1 MVTASLP
8 HFKPARTDIRE
19 GERAEARVTV
29 SNFFPV
35 LLQFSQHDYSWM
47 AQFFSLLILPF
58 AHEDLAMVL
67 GAYVV
72 VNKIMP
78 ASLVV
83 LCIYGGMVVSD
94 VALYGVG
101 AGARRMPWLD
111 RLAVGN
117 RVRGVAETIN
127 RNLFGLL
134 ALCRVVPGVAF
145 IALVAC
151 GWTRVPLGRFMIA
164 SMVSSALYLPLM
176 LYLLIVFGDAMDDHV
191 GWWAWPLLVAALAS
205 MDLLRRRVFSFQT
218 ASGRGQYD
226 TPQVAEA
233 ANGRYAMPALN
244 GRARRVAMAERIPPM
259 LFNLPLMLS
268 WIRFA
273 WRHRSL
279 TLPTV
284 ANPRLPGRGRSGES
298 QSDYLADAAIQARDW
313 IADFVVVTRGREPR
327 TLHADLDR
335 AVQSLRDTGLSFPLV
350 AKPDIG
356 WHGYGVRRIEDM
368 PALREYLS
376 GFPGGARLILQ
387 RFVPHAGEAAVLYAR
402 LPGAGSGRILSLTFR
417 YHPHVIGD
425 GRSSVRELIRKDA
438 RANWKARFYLGRDP
452 SHRALAEHDLDRVPA
467 PGEVIQIALI
477 GSQRAGGLSR
487 DARHYITPALEA
499 RIDAI
504 ARGMSEFHYGRFDLR
519 FATTEDLMRGENF
532 SIIGISG
539 TAAEAIDAWDPHLPV
554 VEAYRRFVDQQRIVF
569 LIGEKNRARGF
580 EPVGCADVLKSAVR
594 RFALIRR
601 YPASA

>member
-1 MVTASLP
+1 M
-8 HFKPARTDIRE
+8 
-19 GERAEARVTV
+19 
-29 SNFFPV
+29 SNFLSV
-35 LLQFSQHDYSWM
+35 LSQFSHHDYSWM

-78 ASLVV
+78 PSLVV
-83 LCIYGGMVVSD
+83 LCIYAGMVVSD
-94 VALYGVG
+94 IALYGVG
-101 AGARRMPWLD
+101 AGARRLPWLD
-111 RLAVGN
+111 RLAVGD
-117 RVRGVAETIN
+117 RVRSVAETLN
-127 RNLFGLL
+127 HNLFGLL

-151 GWTRVPLGRFMIA
+151 GWTRVPIGRFTIA

-191 GWWAWPLLVAALAS
+191 GWWAWPLLVVALAS
-205 MDLLRRRVFSFQT
+205 MDLLRRRVFAF
-218 ASGRGQYD
+218 
-226 TPQVAEA
+226 PQRLEDREEDALPAAAA
-233 ANGRYAMPALN
+233 ANRHRAMPGLP
-244 GRARRVAMAERIPPM
+244 RRDRRVALAERIPPL

-268 WIRFA
+268 WLRFA

-284 ANPRLPGRGRSGES
+284 ANPRMPGRGRSDES
-298 QSDYLADAAIQARDW
+298 QSAYLTDAAIAARDW
-313 IADFVVVTRGREPR
+313 IADFVVVARGREPR
-327 TLHADLDR
+327 ALGADIER
-335 AVQSLRDTGLSFPLV
+335 AALAVRDGGLNFPLI

-356 WHGYGVRRIEDM
+356 RHGYGVRRIEDM
-368 PALREYLS
+368 AALRDYLG

-387 RFVPHAGEAAVLYAR
+387 RFVPHSGEAAVLYAR
-402 LPGAGSGRILSLTFR
+402 LPGTEKGRILSLTFR
-417 YHPHVIGD
+417 YRPHVIGD
-425 GRSSVRELIRKDA
+425 GRSTVRELIRKDA
-438 RANWKARFYLGRDP
+438 RASWKSRLYLGGDP
-452 SHRALAEHDLDRVPA
+452 SHRALSEADLDRVPA
-467 PGEVIQIALI
+467 RDEVIQIALI
-477 GSQRAGGLSR
+477 GSQRAGGLLR

-519 FATTEDLMRGENF
+519 FAATEDLVRGENF

-539 TAAEAIDAWDPHLPV
+539 TAAEPIDAWDPHLPI

-580 EPVGCADVLKSAVR
+580 KPVGCADVLKSALR

>member
-1 MVTASLP
+1 M
-8 HFKPARTDIRE
+8 

-29 SNFFPV
+29 SNFFSV
-35 LLQFSQHDYSWM
+35 LLQFSHHDYSWM

-83 LCIYGGMVVSD
+83 LCIYSGMVVSD
-94 VALYGVG
+94 IALYGVG
-101 AGARRMPWLD
+101 AGARRLPWLD
-111 RLAVGN
+111 RLAVGD
-117 RVRGVAETIN
+117 RVRGVAETLN
-127 RNLFGLL
+127 HNLFGLL

-151 GWTRVPLGRFMIA
+151 GWTRVPFGRFTIA

-191 GWWAWPLLVAALAS
+191 GWWAWPLLVVALAS
-205 MDLLRRRVFSFQT
+205 MDLLRRRVFAFQP
-218 ASGRGQYD
+218 AQRREDDAADS
-226 TPQVAEA
+226 VAA
-233 ANGRYAMPALN
+233 AADSRFAMPALN
-244 GRARRVAMAERIPPM
+244 GRARRVAMAERIPSI

-268 WIRFA
+268 WIRFG
-273 WRHRSL
+273 WRYGSL

-284 ANPRLPGRGRSGES
+284 ANPRVPGRGRSGES
-298 QSDYLADAAIQARDW
+298 QSDYLTDAAIQTRDW
-313 IADFVVVTRGREPR
+313 IADFVVVTRGHDAR
-327 TLHADLDR
+327 TLYADLDR
-335 AVQSLRDTGLSFPLV
+335 AAQSLRDAGLSFPLV

-356 WHGYGVRRIEDM
+356 RHGYGVRRIEDIS
-368 PALREYLS
+368 ALREYLA

-402 LPGAGSGRILSLTFR
+402 LPGAESGRILSLTFR
-417 YHPHVIGD
+417 YHPQVIGD
-425 GRSSVRELIRKDA
+425 GRSCVRELIRKDA
-438 RANWKARFYLGRDP
+438 RTNWKARLYLGGDR

-467 PGEVIQIALI
+467 RGEMIQIALI

-519 FATTEDLMRGENF
+519 FASTEDLMRGENL

-539 TAAEAIDAWDPHLPV
+539 TAAEAIDAWDPHLPI

-580 EPVGCADVLKSAVR
+580 EPVGCTDVLRSAAR